1 MSSNIYKERKSGTKV
16 DLRHRPL
23 VFIDIETTGL
33 DPLQHEIIEIAC
45 LVVNPQTLEIRKEYH
60 RKVQPEHLETADPA
74 SLEVNKYSPKAWHE
88 AKSLKEVLKEL
99 NSLAPGGQF
108 IGYNVSFDRSFIEN
122 AAREY
127 GMMLNFDYHWIDVMS
142 LVYFESLSDKRLE
155 RLKLTHVCE
164 IWGIP
169 LKKAHTAMGDV
180 KATLA
185 VYRYLREKQA
195 TKKDIFDKEVALC
208 KKLSKK
214 NKGKCAWGKCGSCG
228 VIPLLYKL
236 HKGEL
241 LEDPVKISKIK
252 KLMQIKEL

>member
-1 MSSNIYKERKSGTKV
+1 MSSNIYKERESGTKV

-60 RKVQPEHLETADPA
+60 RKVWPEHLETADPA
-74 SLEVNKYSPKAWHE
+74 SLGVNKYSPKTWHE

-99 NSLAPGGQF
+99 NSLTPGGQF
-108 IGYNVSFDRSFIEN
+108 IGYNISFDRSFIEN

-142 LVYFESLSDKRLE
+142 LVYFKSLSDKKLE

-169 LKKAHTAMGDV
+169 LKEAHTAMGDV

-185 VYRYLREKQA
+185 VYRYLREKQ
-195 TKKDIFDKEVALC
+195 K
-208 KKLSKK
+208 
-214 NKGKCAWGKCGSCG
+214 
-228 VIPLLYKL
+228 
-236 HKGEL
+236 
-241 LEDPVKISKIK
+241 
-252 KLMQIKEL
+252 